1 MIEGFSSPEFVF
13 GFVVGALFLLGPTLV
28 MLGLRW

>member
-1 MIEGFSSPEFVF
+1 MTEGDGTVFMI

-28 MLGLRW
+28 MLGLKW

>member
-1 MIEGFSSPEFVF
+1 MTEIDGTVF
-13 GFVVGALFLLGPTLV
+13 LVGFVVGALFLLGPTLV